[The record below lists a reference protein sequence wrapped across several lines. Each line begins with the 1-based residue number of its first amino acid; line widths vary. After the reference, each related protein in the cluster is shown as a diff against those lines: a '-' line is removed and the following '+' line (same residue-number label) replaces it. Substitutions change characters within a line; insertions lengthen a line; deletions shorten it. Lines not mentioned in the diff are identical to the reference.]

1 MKKIYQQPLIDIIK
15 INADDL
21 LKTVVASLEDDAA
34 GAKQFDFND
43 SLRIMMGL
51 YGLPMIIN
59 KNHNVVNRIR

>member
-43 SLRIMMGL
+43 SFEDNDGL
-51 YGLPMIIN
+51 VWSAEDYKQEP
-59 KNHNVVNRIR
+59 

>member
-1 MKKIYQQPLIDIIK
+1 MKKIYQQPLINIIK

-43 SLRIMMGL
+43 SFEDNDGL
-51 YGLPMIIN
+51 VWSADDYKQEP
-59 KNHNVVNRIR
+59 